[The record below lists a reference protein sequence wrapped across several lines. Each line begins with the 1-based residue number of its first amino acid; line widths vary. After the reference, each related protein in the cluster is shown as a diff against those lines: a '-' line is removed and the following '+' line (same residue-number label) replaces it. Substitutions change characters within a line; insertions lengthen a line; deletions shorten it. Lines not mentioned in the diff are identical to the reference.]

1 MQMAKINDVYDIG
14 EAFEAIEN
22 ELIKSMIRNF
32 ENHKLEEIDEK
43 KNWSMWQAEMLQSL
57 EKYKHDNQKKYG
69 KQFRDINK
77 QISTLISLA
86 RTEGGMDQEK
96 RILEAIRKG
105 FPAKRVTKGGTA
117 EFFKVNDRKLNA
129 LINATTSDMQKA
141 ETAVL
146 RMAND
151 QYRKVIYNAQVYAN
165 TGAGT
170 YEKAVDM
177 ATKDFL
183 SAGMNCI
190 EYANGARHTL
200 ADYADMAIRTAS
212 KRAYLQGEGKMRQ
225 EWGLHLVI
233 MNKRGCPCPKCLPFV
248 GKIMIDDVWSGGSRK
263 DGKYPLMSSA
273 VAAGLYHP
281 RCKDSHTTYFPGI
294 TTVDPKYNKQE
305 IADIEETAKQE
316 ARQQYAERQ
325 EKRFGRLADYSLD
338 PENQKQYE
346 IKKTEWEKQAEVLR
360 NDSDFQKRAAQ
371 RREEWKKRHAV
382 FDKENA
388 KSEIN
393 DIKTQVADIQKQIN
407 DSIEK
412 EKELEKK
419 VYFDLTGS
427 SEDMENLKNLA
438 VNRKKSEERID
449 ALNESIIAKQEVYKN
464 EAEKRLLKAGIVEE
478 IKLFK
483 KMTPETVDAL
493 EDTLK
498 NLKEKYGIMPKGI
511 VYSPKKV
518 PDATASYNWLDDKI
532 YISNK
537 FNDIEKYA
545 DTVKK
550 SEESLIEYRTKSGI
564 VDIQKENLKNAEKIL
579 ADKNIKGY
587 EREKAVISKAEAE
600 IELNI
605 QRMAVRE
612 NLTDTITHEYGHFIH
627 RHADVDYVQKSKVF
641 GAKELGG
648 KLINGDW
655 RYDINT
661 TRSAKA
667 KINAA
672 TISKYAADS
681 PYETFAEGFLAMEK
695 GRKIPDNVARIINEA
710 KSKAGVKSIAKS
722 VDSGTIKM
730 NLQLFAN
737 KMPDEKF
744 TQYSLNPLKAPDKA
758 KAFKSALGYTVD
770 NFEDLRQNI
779 LDNLVEDKFIE
790 KGDNGYG
797 MRYEQI
803 LELTGPNGK
812 KAKVLTAWIQDD
824 EDKRLVSVYV
834 DK

>member
-1 MQMAKINDVYDIG
+1 MAKINDEYDIG
-14 EAFEAIEN
+14 AAFEAIEN
-22 ELIKSMIRNF
+22 ELITSMIRNF
-32 ENHKLEEIDEK
+32 ENHKQEETDEK
-43 KNWSMWQAEMLQSL
+43 KSWSMWQTEMLKSL

-69 KQFRDINK
+69 KRFKDINK
-77 QISTLISLA
+77 KVEVLISLA
-86 RTEGGMDQEK
+86 RSEGGMNQEK
-96 RILEAIRKG
+96 RILEEIKNG

-117 EFFKVNDRKLNA
+117 EFFKVNDRKLDA
-129 LINATTSDMQKA
+129 LIQATTADMQKA
-141 ETAVL
+141 EAAVL

-151 QYRKVIYNAQVYAN
+151 QYRKIIYNAQVYAN

-183 SAGMNCI
+183 SAGLNCI
-190 EYANGARHTL
+190 EYANGARHTIS
-200 ADYADMAIRTAS
+200 DYADMAIRTAS
-212 KRAYLQGEGKMRQ
+212 KRAYLQGEGEMRQ
-225 EWGLHLVI
+225 QWGLHLVI
-233 MNKRGCPCPKCLPFV
+233 MNKRGSPCPKCLPFV
-248 GKIMIDDVWSGGSRK
+248 GKILIDDVWSGGSSK

-294 TTVDPKYNKQE
+294 TKVDPKYNKQE
-305 IADIEETAKQE
+305 IADIEDTAKQE
-316 ARQQYAERQ
+316 AKQQYAERQ
-325 EKRFGRLADYSLD
+325 EKKFGRLADFSLD

-346 IKKTEWEKQAEVLR
+346 IKKNEWEKQAEVLR

-371 RREEWKKRHAV
+371 RREEWKKRNAV

-388 KSEIN
+388 KSGIN

-449 ALNESIIAKQEVYKN
+449 ALNESIIVKQEVYKN

-478 IKLFK
+478 IKLSK

-564 VDIQKENLKNAEKIL
+564 VNIQKENLKNAEKIL